1 MKRIYRSVFAI
12 AFLFSLQLVSCKSI
26 VDDLNVDPNNPTT
39 APASL
44 VFTGTQLAN
53 IATQE
58 GMASRLTTIWSGY
71 ATGADRQWKDYFNY
85 NVTAGVYDADWNLVF
100 QATNA
105 NARIAIQ
112 KAAELGNQKMV
123 GITKIVQANALAT
136 GTELWGDIPFD
147 EAGDIVK
154 FPNPNFESQ
163 AAVYPKLIALID
175 EAIAD
180 LNAGIGTV
188 GAEDIHFGGDATKW
202 KQVAYT
208 LKARL
213 LTDTKQYD
221 AAYTAALSG
230 VSAYANSLYAPHG
243 ITTSVNE
250 NHYFSFLTNQRL
262 GDIYA
267 VGAYNAGIMNPT
279 SAAYRGN
286 TKTTETARFKF
297 YYQENGVNTPGRI
310 EPNTSSTAT
319 ASGFFARAAS
329 FPMVTYQENVLTLAE
344 MALRSGKG
352 FAVALGHLNSYRAF
366 LNTGGYIN
374 STYLTA
380 GTYKYEAYVA
390 ADFEA
395 GGIENNDNIT
405 ADNALLR
412 EILQERYVSFYGQHL
427 GWNDERRTRAEAY
440 GIKLTPNNGTQLPW
454 RFIYSQNE
462 LNSNP
467 NSPKP
472 VPGTFDTMAIY
483 TP

>member
-1 MKRIYRSVFAI
+1 MKRMYKPFSVF
-12 AFLFSLQLVSCKSI
+12 AFLFSLQFVSCKSI
-26 VDDLNVDPNNPTT
+26 VDGLNVDPNNPTS
-39 APASL
+39 APATL
-44 VFTGTQLAN
+44 VFTGAQLGN

-71 ATGADRQWKDYFNY
+71 TTGADRQWRDYFNY
-85 NVTAGVYDADWNLVF
+85 NVTAGVYDSDWNLVF

-105 NARIAIQ
+105 NALIAIE
-112 KAAELGNQKMV
+112 KATELGNRKMI
-123 GITKIVQANALAT
+123 GIARILRANALAT

-154 FPNPNFESQ
+154 FPNPRFQPQ
-163 AAVYPKLIALID
+163 AEVYTKLIALVD

-180 LNAGIGTV
+180 LDAGIGTV
-188 GAEDIHFGGDATKW
+188 GAEDVHFGGDATKW
-202 KQVAYT
+202 KQVAFT

-230 VSAYANSLYAPHG
+230 ISAFANSLYAPHG
-243 ITTSVNE
+243 TTTSVNE

-267 VGAYNAGIMNPT
+267 VGAYNVSLMNPT

-286 TKTTETARFKF
+286 AKTVETARFRF
-297 YYQENGVNTPGRI
+297 YYLENGVNTPGRI

-319 ASGFFARAAS
+319 ASGFFARSAS
-329 FPMVTYQENVLTLAE
+329 FPMITFQENSLTLAE

-352 FAVALGHLNSYRAF
+352 FAVALDHLNKYRAF
-366 LNTGGYIN
+366 LNTGGYIS

-380 GTYKYEAYVA
+380 GNYKYEPYVA
-390 ADFEA
+390 ADFAA
-395 GGIENNDNIT
+395 GGLENKDGIS

-412 EILQERYVSFYGQHL
+412 EILQERYVSFYGQHI
-427 GWNDERRTRAEAY
+427 GWNDERRTRNEAY
-440 GIKLTPNNGTQLPW
+440 GIKLTPNNGTQLPG

-467 NSPKP
+467 NSPNP
-472 VPGTFDTMAIY
+472 VPGTFDALSIY
-483 TP
+483 K

>member
-1 MKRIYRSVFAI
+1 MKRIYRSVSAL
-12 AFLFSLQLVSCKSI
+12 AFLLSLQFVSCKSI
-26 VDDLNVDPNNPTT
+26 VDGLNVDPNNPTS
-39 APASL
+39 APAAL

-85 NVTAGVYDADWNLVF
+85 NVTAGVYDGDWNLVF
-100 QATNA
+100 QAANA
-105 NARIAIQ
+105 NALTTIQ
-112 KAAELGNQKMV
+112 KANQLGNQKMV
-123 GITKIVQANALAT
+123 GITKIIRANALAT

-147 EAGDIVK
+147 EAGDIAK
-154 FPNPNFESQ
+154 FPNPKFESQ
-163 AAVYPKLIALID
+163 AAVYTKLIALVD
-175 EAIAD
+175 EGIAD
-180 LNAGIGTV
+180 LNAGVGTV

-213 LTDTKQYD
+213 LTDTRQYD

-230 VSAYANSLYAPHG
+230 ISANANSLYAPHG
-243 ITTSVNE
+243 TTTNVNE

-267 VGAYNAGIMNPT
+267 VGAYAVGILNPA
-279 SAAYRGN
+279 SATYRGN
-286 TKTTETARFKF
+286 AKTNETARFRF
-297 YYQENGVNTPGRI
+297 YYQENGVNTPGKI

-319 ASGFFARAAS
+319 ASGFYARSAS
-329 FPMVTYQENVLTLAE
+329 FPLVTYQENILTLAE

-352 FAVALGHLNSYRAF
+352 AAVALEHLNRYRAF
-366 LNTGGYIN
+366 LNTGGYVN

-380 GTYKYEAYVA
+380 GSYKYEPYVA
-390 ADFEA
+390 ADFET
-395 GGIENNDNIT
+395 GGIENKDGIT

-412 EILQERYVSFYGQHL
+412 EILQERYVSFYGQHV
-427 GWNDERRTRAEAY
+427 GWNDERRTRAEPY
-440 GIKLTPNNGTQLPW
+440 GIKLTPNNGTDLPW

-472 VPGTFDTMAIY
+472 VPGTFTTMAIY
-483 TP
+483 AK

>member
-1 MKRIYRSVFAI
+1 MNRIYKSVAVL
-12 AFLFSLQLVSCKSI
+12 AALFSLQLVSCKSI
-26 VDDLNVDPNNPTT
+26 VEGLNVDPNNPTS

-71 ATGADRQWKDYFNY
+71 TTGADRQWRDYFNY
-85 NVTAGVYDADWNLVF
+85 NVTAGVYDGDWNLVF

-105 NARIAIQ
+105 NALIAIQ
-112 KAAELGNQKMV
+112 KATELGNRKMV
-123 GITKIVQANALAT
+123 GITKILRANALAT

-154 FPNPNFESQ
+154 FPSPKFQSQ
-163 AAVYPKLIALID
+163 TEVYTKLIALVD
-175 EAIAD
+175 DGIAD
-180 LNAGIGTV
+180 LDAGIGTV
-188 GAEDIHFGGDATKW
+188 GAEDIHFGGEATKW

-213 LTDTKQYD
+213 LTDSRQYD

-230 VSAYANSLYAPHG
+230 ISLFANSLYAPHG
-243 ITTSVNE
+243 TTVSVNE

-267 VGAYNAGIMNPT
+267 VGAYNVSIMNPT

-286 TKTTETARFKF
+286 AKTIETARFRF

-310 EPNTSSTAT
+310 EPNTASTAT
-319 ASGFFARAAS
+319 ASGFFARSAG
-329 FPMVTYQENVLTLAE
+329 FPMVTFQENILTLAE

-352 FAVALGHLNSYRAF
+352 ATVALEHLNRYRAF
-366 LNTGGYIN
+366 LNTGGYI
-374 STYLTA
+374 SPTYLTA
-380 GTYKYEAYVA
+380 GNFKYEPYVA
-390 ADFEA
+390 ADFAA
-395 GGIENNDNIT
+395 GGIENRDNIT

-427 GWNDERRTRAEAY
+427 GWNDERRTRSEAF

-472 VPGTFDTMAIY
+472 VPGTFEVMSIY
-483 TP
+483 K

>member
-1 MKRIYRSVFAI
+1 MNRIYKLISAFSL
-12 AFLFSLQLVSCKSI
+12 FLFLLFVSCQSI
-26 VDDLNVDPNNPTT
+26 VDGLNVDPNNPTS

-71 ATGADRQWKDYFNY
+71 TTGADRQWKDYFNY
-85 NVTAGVYDADWNLVF
+85 NVSAGVYDADWNLVF

-105 NARIAIQ
+105 NALIAIQ
-112 KAAELGNQKMV
+112 KAGELGNRRMV
-123 GITKIVQANALAT
+123 GITRILRANALAT
-136 GTELWGDIPFD
+136 GTELWGDIPYD
-147 EAGDIVK
+147 EAGDIIK
-154 FPNPNFESQ
+154 FPNPKFQPQ
-163 AAVYPKLIALID
+163 AEVYTKLLTLVD

-180 LNAGIGTV
+180 LDAGIGTV

-213 LTDTKQYD
+213 LTDTKQYE
-221 AAYTAALSG
+221 AAYTAAQNGIS
-230 VSAYANSLYAPHG
+230 VFANSLYAPHG

-262 GDIYA
+262 GDIFA
-267 VGAYNAGIMNPT
+267 VGAYNVGLLNPT
-279 SAAYRGN
+279 STAYRGHA
-286 TKTTETARFKF
+286 KTVETARFRF
-297 YYQENGVNTPGRI
+297 YYLENGVNTPGRI

-319 ASGFFARAAS
+319 ASGFFARNAS

-352 FAVALGHLNSYRAF
+352 FAVALEHLNRYRAF

-374 STYLTA
+374 STYLTS
-380 GTYKYEAYVA
+380 GNYKYEPFVA
-390 ADFEA
+390 ADFAA
-395 GGIENNDNIT
+395 GGIENKDNIS

-412 EILQERYVSFYGQHL
+412 EILQERYVSFYGQHI
-427 GWNDERRTRAEAY
+427 GWNDERRTRNEPY

-467 NSPKP
+467 SSPKP
-472 VPGTFDTMAIY
+472 VPGTFDALAIY
-483 TP
+483 K